1 MAMSHAETSAQLRI
15 CINQCKII
23 TIMESAKET
32 KKGNKKADII
42 LFIIITVLTVLLI
55 LGIKSIWI

>member
-1 MAMSHAETSAQLRI
+1 
-15 CINQCKII
+15 
-23 TIMESAKET
+23 MESAKET

-55 LGIKSIWI
+55 LGIKAIWI